1 MLGSIA
7 LEIAENV
14 VISVVSYNAYVDCDL
29 INDDDGN
36 PDEIVLKAGYNTVG
50 LVEDGHV
57 DYVLDGKQ
65 KDPLQDFRAGRRK
78 AIPHTNPDDPALSE
92 GYNTSTGYDDSDT
105 PKTVVL
111 TATHDATCFAY
122 VDGNLTSGATPVGR
136 IHQIDWDASKKKFT
150 CFVDTRSSTPPHD
163 WVRDNN
169 PNNCMPTT

>member
-29 INDDDGN
+29 INDEDGN

-57 DYVLDGKQ
+57 EYVLDGKK
-65 KDPLQDFRAGRRK
+65 KDQFEPFRAAKR
-78 AIPHTNPDDPALSE
+78 IPIPNTNPDDPALSE
-92 GYNTSTGYDDSDT
+92 GYNTSTGYNDND
-105 PKTVVL
+105 PPETVVL
-111 TATHDATCFAY
+111 TAKKDATCFAY
-122 VDGNLTSGATPVGR
+122 VDGNLTSNGTPVGR

-150 CFVDTRSSTPPHD
+150 CFVETRSSTHPHD